1 MRKRL
6 RKVITCVIAATMVF
20 SLAGCGSSKTEGNSD
35 SNGVAAENKQN
46 KVLKYGGN
54 LEPVGN
60 LDTHLTNYRN
70 VLEISAHIQESLLR
84 LNSDTL
90 VVEPALLKSMPKV
103 SDDGK
108 TYHCQL
114 KEGIKFHD
122 GSELTTE
129 DVEFTFNKIFDPT
142 TKNINASVADMI
154 VGAKDMLDG
163 NAKELSGLKI
173 LDKYSFDIEIEEV
186 NSSFNKV
193 LANSSLCI
201 YPKKAYEEAGSEWGT
216 TKFVGAGPYKL
227 KEFNAKSKVVLEKF
241 DDYFD
246 GKKKLAGI
254 EFLNMDE
261 STSLLEFEKGNID
274 IVGLKSDKVDEYSG
288 NEKFKDNVR
297 STQTLGIV
305 TFGLNKDMAPLDNVK
320 VREAVN
326 LAIDRESLVNDFLRG
341 HAVIPNGFIP
351 AGMEGYDKS
360 AAKLEYNTEKA
371 KKLLEEAGYPNGIEL
386 NAVISEAVTLVPVVE
401 VVQQQLL
408 KANITLNINRIDH
421 ASYVDMRSAG
431 KVQIPLLIWSSGDP
445 DAYFRLVYGDD
456 SQTYSTNYFNKEF
469 DGMYEEA
476 RKTLDDAKRYKIYTE
491 MGNKVQN
498 EDFIVA
504 PLYYPESYYLVSDR
518 VSGEHLMKNSYF
530 RFYDAEIKEK

>member
-20 SLAGCGSSKTEGNSD
+20 SLAGCGSGKKEGNFD

-154 VGAKDMLDG
+154 VGAKDMLSG
-163 NAKELSGLKI
+163 NGKELSGLKI

-246 GKKKLAGI
+246 GKKKLDGI

-288 NEKFKDNVR
+288 NEKFKNNVR

-351 AGMEGYDKS
+351 SGMEGYDKS
-360 AAKLEYNTEKA
+360 ASKLEYNTEKA
-371 KKLLEEAGYPNGIEL
+371 KKLLQEAGYPNGIEL

-518 VSGEHLMKNSYF
+518 VSGEHMMKNSYF